1 MYIREPIMKDV
12 SISELRQQLPT
23 YLARVE
29 RGERLRVTNRG
40 RAIAEISPP
49 SQPAEAAVQARARL
63 AGSVL
68 RFDRPT
74 EPVLDPSK
82 WDRER

>member
-1 MYIREPIMKDV
+1 MTDV
-12 SISELRQQLPT
+12 NITELRQQLPT

-40 RAIAEISPP
+40 RVIAEIAPP
-49 SQPAEAAVQARARL
+49 SEPVDAAEQARARL

-68 RFDRPT
+68 RFDKPT
-74 EPVLDPSK
+74 EPVLDPSE